1 MRLVKGARL
10 TTMDWDLESDSMH
23 WNACRA
29 NTPRRKAA
37 VTTVSVLV
45 ITAIVLLVIYYQP
58 EGNDGNGHEADCKY
72 GENGWSN
79 GCWTTGPLEQA
90 MAMKKTTKQ
99 RRTVKYTTFKG
110 NDPETEI
117 WTDKLIAE
125 LGPGITTLLPGKDYQ
140 VIIRPRQLAVKPGD
154 NDTESNGKD
163 GNENDQEGG
172 AKDNNPKD
180 VVKDDDPDDCKESH
194 FKCNQNNEECKWV
207 IIVNPECTK
216 ICEFLPANNK
226 CWGTLHFTRS
236 CEEHPDLRACQ
247 GYCCRNL
254 NKMKTGTYNDLGMFG
269 NETYAKM
276 DKLVITEEMLLII
289 NHLTCKPVRL
299 QETDEL
305 GENRIGPAYGLNK
318 RNCEKFDYLNRTV
331 PSGKDGE
338 DAGTAGGDGRQKRV
352 TSGGNDGT
360 RKTNFWAR
368 LWQWFGFGAGVGVP
382 HYRVTGMMAQHA
394 K

>member
-1 MRLVKGARL
+1 MRLVKRTRL
-10 TTMDWDLESDSMH
+10 TAMDWDLESDSMH

-58 EGNDGNGHEADCKY
+58 EGNDGNGHKADCKY
-72 GENGWSN
+72 GEDGWSN

-90 MAMKKTTKQ
+90 MAMKRTETTEQ

-117 WTDKLIAE
+117 WTDKLIAG

-140 VIIRPRQLAVKPGD
+140 VIIRPRQLAVKPGS
-154 NDTESNGKD
+154 NDTESDGKD
-163 GNENDQEGG
+163 WNKDDPEGG
-172 AKDNNPKD
+172 AEDDDPEEVIKDE
-180 VVKDDDPDDCKESH
+180 DPDDCKESH
-194 FKCNQNNEECKWV
+194 FKCNKNKEECKWV

-254 NKMKTGTYNDLGMFG
+254 SQRKTGTYKDLGMVG

-299 QETDEL
+299 QETDDL
-305 GENRIGPAYGLNK
+305 GENRIGPAYGLNR
-318 RNCEKFDYLNRTV
+318 RNCEKFGYLNRTSSTV
-331 PSGKDGE
+331 DE
-338 DAGTAGGDGRQKRV
+338 ETGTAGGSRRKKSTTKGNGGRR
-352 TSGGNDGT
+352 
-360 RKTNFWAR
+360 RTNFWHR

-382 HYRVTGMMAQHA
+382 HYPVTGMLAQHA
-394 K
+394 TM